1 MPFVSDNIYVQPVY
15 QVDESN
21 VKSIVSEKDLSP
33 SIIEEQKLVIN
44 QLRNAL
50 RSEDSIAINK
60 VVLHILHSH

>member
-1 MPFVSDNIYVQPVY
+1 MPFVSDPIYVQPVY

>member
-44 QLRNAL
+44 QIRNAL